1 MNKLSTATTRFLIG
15 CAVTTVFCLLLV
27 KNPLPLEVTEAKV
40 YDLRFHLR
48 GEVAAPDSV
57 VIAAIDEKSLAR
69 LGRWPWSREVMAGLV
84 EKLAEADA
92 AVIAF
97 DVIFPE
103 SDKNDDILGRAIAD
117 AGNVILPI
125 AFDFETDSAAV
136 SDPDLERSAIVEV
149 EEPELYRSYP
159 PITSRGAPMLP
170 VKPLME
176 GSMSLGH
183 ISMLPDHFDGTLRW
197 EALLVAYRNLLYPSL
212 GLRSAAF
219 FKGIAPERLQV
230 RATRSIS
237 LGQTVIPTDRWGRMP
252 INYYG
257 PGRTLRHIPV
267 ADIIDGTAGARELEN
282 RIVFVGASAIGM
294 LDLRVTPF
302 TAVMPGVEK
311 QATVAASILDNRFLN
326 KLTLLQDAGFLLL
339 SGGGMA
345 LVLSRLRL
353 IWGAIA
359 VSAGMALIGAAGLI
373 LFDHFGLW
381 VNLACPLGN
390 VICMFMAVT
399 AWNYTVE
406 ERRARK
412 VRAMFSSYVTT
423 TIVNELID
431 NPRLARLG
439 GEKREI
445 TILFSDVR
453 GFTGFSENH
462 EPEEVVA
469 LLNEY
474 LGCMTDVILKWGG
487 TLDKFIGDAI
497 MVFWNAPLPC
507 ADHAERSLRC
517 ALDMQAKLAQLHE
530 KWDREGKPKLSC
542 GIGINTGEVIVG
554 NIGAEGKKMEY
565 TVIGDEVNL
574 ASRVESLTRS
584 FAVEILITEKTV
596 AGLKDAV
603 EAGTLAGMEIR
614 GMRRV
619 IVKGKQQPVTLY
631 QVLAADG
638 AAPAVIVAC
647 GDLEPVRLTEK

>member
-1 MNKLSTATTRFLIG
+1 MKNLSTATIRFLIG
-15 CAVTTVFCLLLV
+15 CAVTAAFCLLLV
-27 KNPLPLEVTEAKV
+27 NNPLPLEVTEAKL

-48 GEVAAPDSV
+48 GTVAAPDKV
-57 VIAAIDEKSLAR
+57 VIAAIDEQSLAR
-69 LGRWPWSREVMAGLV
+69 LGRWPWSREVMARLV
-84 EKLAEADA
+84 DRLTEANA
-92 AVIAF
+92 AVVAF

-103 SDKNDDILGRAIAD
+103 SDKNDDILSRAIGN
-117 AGNVILPI
+117 AGNVILPV
-125 AFDFETDSAAV
+125 AFDFETKAAPV
-136 SDPDLERSAIVEV
+136 PNPDLEQSALVGI

-159 PITSRGAPMLP
+159 PISSGGIPIVP
-170 VKPLME
+170 VKPLRE
-176 GSMSLGH
+176 SAMSLAH
-183 ISMLPDHFDGTLRW
+183 ISMLPDYFDGTLRW
-197 EALLVAYRNLLYPSL
+197 EALLVGYGNQLYPSL

-219 FKGIAPERLQV
+219 FKGIAPEQLKV
-230 RATRSIS
+230 RATHSIVV
-237 LGQTVIPTDRWGRMP
+237 GQTVIPTDRWGRMP

-257 PGRTLRHIPV
+257 PGRTLRHISI
-267 ADIIDGTAGARELEN
+267 ADIIDGKVGAGELGN
-282 RIVFVGASAIGM
+282 RIVFVGASAVGM

-311 QATVAASILDNRFLN
+311 QATVAASIVENRFLV
-326 KLTLLQDAGFLLL
+326 KATRLQDLGFLLFT
-339 SGGGMA
+339 GGLTA

-353 IWGAIA
+353 VLGAVVVAI
-359 VSAGMALIGAAGLI
+359 GMAGIGAAGLL
-373 LFDHFGLW
+373 LFSHSGLW

-390 VICMFMAVT
+390 VFFMFMSVT

-406 ERRARK
+406 ERRAR
-412 VRAMFSSYVTT
+412 RIRTMFSSYVTT

-445 TILFSDVR
+445 TILFSDIR
-453 GFTGFSENH
+453 GFTGFSEQH

-474 LGCMTDVILKWGG
+474 LGAMTDVILKLGG

-507 ADHAERSLRC
+507 ADHAELSLRC
-517 ALDMQAKLAQLHE
+517 ALEMQARLQQLHE
-530 KWDREGKPKLSC
+530 KWDREGKPKLSS
-542 GIGINTGEVIVG
+542 GIGINTGHVIVG

-584 FAVEILITEKTV
+584 FDAGILVTERTV
-596 AGLKDAV
+596 ARLREAV
-603 EAGTLAGMEIR
+603 EAGTLVGMEIR
-614 GMRRV
+614 GLRRV

-631 QVLAADG
+631 QVFPAAG
-638 AAPAVIVAC
+638 PAVITEC
-647 GDLEPVRLTEK
+647 EDQEPLKLTEK